1 MTLVSPVFVWKF
13 GATSLLEKYS
23 LAELIGL
30 RTTGDP
36 SEHYCRSVNS
46 NNLHSRVTSSLYSTS
61 VVDND
66 SVPRPYCHAFAG
78 CEFNIRS
85 FNNNKIYKLLFQ
97 ERFRVFC
104 VPMFW
109 RQSLQVE
116 IHHKLQ
122 PTCYATYKQYY
133 YNFFRIGFG
142 GEIML

>member
-1 MTLVSPVFVWKF
+1 MLALIPLFSARFVSAAFMTLVSPVFVWKF

-85 FNNNKIYKLLFQ
+85 LLDLQIVIPGKI
-97 ERFRVFC
+97 
-104 VPMFW
+104 
-109 RQSLQVE
+109 
-116 IHHKLQ
+116 
-122 PTCYATYKQYY
+122 
-133 YNFFRIGFG
+133 
-142 GEIML
+142 